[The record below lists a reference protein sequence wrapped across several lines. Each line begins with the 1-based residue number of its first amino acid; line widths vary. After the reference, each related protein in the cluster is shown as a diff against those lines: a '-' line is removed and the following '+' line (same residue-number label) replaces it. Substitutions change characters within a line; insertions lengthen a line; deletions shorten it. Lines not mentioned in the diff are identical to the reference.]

1 MKKSMHHHN
10 NFIAI
15 IFGSATGMFN
25 YIMSNP
31 NVTINAME
39 FFKVFLMGVIGGT
52 GGYIGK
58 IVIHQIA
65 MKFKRLKKE

>member
-1 MKKSMHHHN
+1 MHHN

-25 YIMSNP
+25 YIISNP
-31 NVTINAME
+31 NVTVNSME
-39 FFKVFLMGVIGGT
+39 FFKVFIMGVIGGC

-58 IVIHQIA
+58 LLVHQIA
-65 MKFKRLKKE
+65 VKIKQK